1 MIKMKKIRLGVWIL
15 AGAIM
20 LQSCYKLVGE
30 GPVVNEVRTTPNFEG
45 VYFKLP
51 AILYYTEGSDFK
63 VELESQQN
71 ILNEVEAIMSGND
84 LVLRFRSPNTRL
96 KPSEEL
102 VIKITAPALTKLE
115 VHGSGT
121 IHAQTNFAP
130 ANLRLAIDG
139 SGMIDILEV
148 TTHTMDVEIDGSGRI
163 VLAGG
168 STENQS
174 LEIDGS
180 GEMDFGNMVSQHAS
194 TRISGSG
201 TMKVNVDQTLDVSIS
216 GSGSVRYRGNPV
228 VTSSISGSGSVSKW

>member
-1 MIKMKKIRLGVWIL
+1 MKKVQVIVWVL
-15 AGAIM
+15 AAAIM

-30 GPVVNEVRTTPNFEG
+30 GPVVNEVRTTPNFTG

-51 AILYYTEGSDFK
+51 AILEYTEGSDFK
-63 VELESQQN
+63 VELQSQQN
-71 ILNEVEAIMSGND
+71 ILNEIEAIMSGND

-115 VHGSGT
+115 VHGSGI
-121 IHAQTNFAP
+121 IHALTNFTP
-130 ANLRLAIDG
+130 ASLRLAIDG
-139 SGMIDILEV
+139 SGIIDISEV
-148 TTHTMDVEIDGSGRI
+148 TTHSMDVEIDGSGRI
-163 VLAGG
+163 VLADG
-168 STENQS
+168 TAETQS

-180 GEMDFGNMVSQHAS
+180 GEMDFGNLVSQHTS

-201 TMKVNVDQTLDVSIS
+201 TMKVNVDQTLDVNIS